1 MMAGHS
7 NPRSRR
13 SAPKKTTSCSSSAF
27 QHQQGQGFCT
37 SLTPAC
43 QDGGGVSPSTAPGG
57 AGVPHPAPFPKSGM
71 SPRSGAPDRASGW
84 IWAPSTRRHP
94 APCTEE
100 VTRQCQLCNP
110 LGWQGLG
117 WGNLGLGILEV
128 HLYSGDCWDTSP
140 THAAL
145 AALQPLSHGVPLPPG
160 GGGHGPA

>member
-1 MMAGHS
+1 M
-7 NPRSRR
+7 
-13 SAPKKTTSCSSSAF
+13 
-27 QHQQGQGFCT
+27 
-37 SLTPAC
+37 
-43 QDGGGVSPSTAPGG
+43 SPSTAPGG

-94 APCTEE
+94 APRPEE

-128 HLYSGDCWDTSP
+128 RLYSGDCWDTSP

-145 AALQPLSHGVPLPPG
+145 AALQPLRGLMVSHCQPGEGDMDLHDPPSLLQGQAPL
-160 GGGHGPA
+160 